1 MFIGVQTSW
10 QHSATSLYQLLMLLF
25 SSRIVVG
32 HCSLAWWKGEHLLP
46 SCSLRLDS
54 QQYFFCCCLILFLIC
69 FVLFLYLKP
78 WLFSGKCLPVLIL
91 NPLSFQEMTGRVH
104 ILITMVYP
112 KLLHL
117 WETLGFE
124 AGSDYSWSISS
135 LLRVNS
141 YPETSVLLQWGWSRS
156 CYNQQLQSLSSFTQ
170 SRFIPHSCCMFI
182 IGWEWKEESS
192 VFYLGLARGRPYHL
206 ESVSQCGRG

>member
-1 MFIGVQTSW
+1 MFILQASGHTIGHIQMNVSFAEGVCLLTRFISQRLMHAFPRLSGAPRNHFYIDLPGIPLCNWPLLYLLPQPMFIGIQTAW
-10 QHSATSLYQLLMLLF
+10 QHSATSLFQLLMLFF
-25 SSRIVVG
+25 SSRIVAG
-32 HCSLAWWKGEHLLP
+32 HCSLAWWKGECLLP
-46 SCSLRLDS
+46 SCSLRIDS
-54 QQYFFCCCLILFLIC
+54 QQCFFVVVLFCFC

-124 AGSDYSWSISS
+124 AGSGYSWSISS

-141 YPETSVLLQWGWSRS
+141 YPET
-156 CYNQQLQSLSSFTQ
+156 
-170 SRFIPHSCCMFI
+170 
-182 IGWEWKEESS
+182 
-192 VFYLGLARGRPYHL
+192 
-206 ESVSQCGRG
+206 